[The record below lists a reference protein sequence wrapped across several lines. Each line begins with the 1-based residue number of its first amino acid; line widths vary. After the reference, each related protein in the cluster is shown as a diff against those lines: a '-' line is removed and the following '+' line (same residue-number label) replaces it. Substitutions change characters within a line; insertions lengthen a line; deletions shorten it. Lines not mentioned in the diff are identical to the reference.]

1 MSQTNHFEGDIKMY
15 KSYWLS
21 LFNFKGVSKVFD
33 LIICLMINI
42 VILALINLV
51 GIIVPVSMENAI
63 VGIYYIVLFTMILPT
78 VAMLFRVWNG
88 YKIR

>member
-1 MSQTNHFEGDIKMY
+1 MY

-21 LFNFKGVSKVFD
+21 LFNFKGVSKVSD

-51 GIIVPVSMENAI
+51 DIIVPVSIENVI
-63 VGIYYIVLFTMILPT
+63 VVIYYIVLFAMILPT
-78 VAMLFRVWNG
+78 VALLFRVWNG

>member
-1 MSQTNHFEGDIKMY
+1 MY

-21 LFNFKGVSKVFD
+21 LFNFKGVSKVSD

-63 VGIYYIVLFTMILPT
+63 VGIYYIVLFAMILPT

>member
-1 MSQTNHFEGDIKMY
+1 MY

-21 LFNFKGVSKVFD
+21 LFNFKGVSKVSD

-51 GIIVPVSMENAI
+51 GIIVPVSIENVI
-63 VGIYYIVLFTMILPT
+63 VVIYYIVLFAMILPT
-78 VAMLFRVWNG
+78 VALLFRVWNG